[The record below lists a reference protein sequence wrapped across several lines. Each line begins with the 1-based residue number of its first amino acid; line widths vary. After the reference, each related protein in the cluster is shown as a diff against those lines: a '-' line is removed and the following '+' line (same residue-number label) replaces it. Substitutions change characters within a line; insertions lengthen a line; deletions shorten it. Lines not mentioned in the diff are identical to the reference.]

1 MIQGVRGRVAAHAHL
16 FRVAQARKRLPVQR
30 VDGIVQLLDDR
41 RITRRHVGVQ
51 REHQHGLED
60 REVRVHGS
68 EGYGHEASA
77 AWLLISPHGAG
88 QAEDVDAVACLV
100 AVGVR

>member
-1 MIQGVRGRVAAHAHL
+1 M
-16 FRVAQARKRLPVQR
+16 QR

-41 RITRRHVGVQ
+41 SITRRHVGVQ

-68 EGYGHEASA
+68 EGYGHDASA